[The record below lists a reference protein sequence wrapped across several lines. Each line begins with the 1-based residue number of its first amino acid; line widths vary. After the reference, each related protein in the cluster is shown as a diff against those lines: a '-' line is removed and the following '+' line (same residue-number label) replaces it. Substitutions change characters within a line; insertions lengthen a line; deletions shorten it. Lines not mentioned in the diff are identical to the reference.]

1 MASCARSFFLTA
13 LLVLLASCASSSIL
27 VGTARPPIDPATVK
41 IYLKPPKKF
50 EEVALLDSSSKSS
63 WAISDQGKMDVVI
76 RRLREEAAKHGANG
90 VLLQSR
96 GEQSAGTVG
105 TASGSATAYGNTAYG
120 SSMGVGANIF
130 YKVGS
135 GIAIYVIEE

>member
-1 MASCARSFFLTA
+1 
-13 LLVLLASCASSSIL
+13 
-27 VGTARPPIDPATVK
+27 
-41 IYLKPPKKF
+41 
-50 EEVALLDSSSKSS
+50 
-63 WAISDQGKMDVVI
+63 MDVVV

-105 TASGSATAYGNTAYG
+105 TASGSATAYGNSAYG
-120 SSMGVGANIF
+120 SAMGVGANIF

-135 GIAIYVIEE
+135 GIAIYVIED

>member
-1 MASCARSFFLTA
+1 MAFFARSFFLPA

-27 VGTARPPIDPATVK
+27 VGTARPPMDPATVK
-41 IYLKPPKKF
+41 IYFKPPKKF

-105 TASGSATAYGNTAYG
+105 TASGSATAYGNSAYG
-120 SSMGVGANIF
+120 TAMGVGANIF

>member
-1 MASCARSFFLTA
+1 MAFFARSLFLTA

-63 WAISDQGKMDVVI
+63 WAISDQGKMDVVV

-105 TASGSATAYGNTAYG
+105 TASGSATAYGNSAYG
-120 SSMGVGANIF
+120 SAMGVGANIF